1 MQLNGTFRT
10 IAPLR
15 CHPEAGV
22 DGWWVEWFWMSRQM
36 LTVSDDHYQSGLLL
50 PNVIGCMKCQTWP
63 KEKSS

>member
-10 IAPLR
+10 TAPLR

-36 LTVSDDHYQSGLLL
+36 LTVSDDHYQSGLFTSKCYWVHEMSDMTQRE
-50 PNVIGCMKCQTWP
+50 VI
-63 KEKSS
+63 